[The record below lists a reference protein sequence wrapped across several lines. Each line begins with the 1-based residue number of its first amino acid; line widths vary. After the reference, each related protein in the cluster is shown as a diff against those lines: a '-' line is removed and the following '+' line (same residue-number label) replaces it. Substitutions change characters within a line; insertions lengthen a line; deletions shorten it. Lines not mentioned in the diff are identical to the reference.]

1 MGKWITKK
9 ISDIGK
15 VVGGATPSTK
25 HDNNYGGDISWITP
39 KDLASYQ
46 NRYVSQG
53 ERNLTQKGF
62 DSCSTVMLPKGSILF
77 SSRAPIGY
85 VAIAAK
91 EMCTNQGFKS
101 IVPNKTYIDPL
112 FLYYLLKFNAPRI
125 AAQGSGTTFPEVSTK
140 TMASIEIFLPESIEE
155 QHKIARILDS
165 IDSKIESNRRVN
177 DNLLT
182 QAQTL
187 YSKFFPYKVDDI
199 IPDGWRIG
207 TVAEIIE
214 IHDSKRVPLSGQ
226 SRDKMKQRI
235 YPYYGAASLMDYV
248 DDYIFDGKYLLL
260 GEDGTV
266 IDDYGYPILQY
277 VWGKFWVNNHAH
289 ILTGKNGFNI
299 ESLYMLFRHTSVRSI
314 VTGAVQAKISQANLQ
329 SIPIIIPPRIKLNEY
344 NHLVEPL
351 FALYRKNAEENRAL
365 TSIREALLPKLMSGQ
380 ITIDSI
386 EA

>member
-46 NRYVSQG
+46 HRYVSQG

-165 IDSKIESNRRVN
+165 IDSKSESNRRVN
-177 DNLLT
+177 DNLAK
-182 QAQTL
+182 QAMLIYQQLLGTNTL
-187 YSKFFPYKVDDI
+187 SKGHLRDI
-199 IPDGWRIG
+199 ATITMGQSPSGSSYNEDGIG
-207 TVAEIIE
+207 TVFYQGRTDFGFRFPTRRLYTTEPKKIAAKKDVLLSVRAPVGDINVANESCCIGRGLSALRSLYNTPSFLYYTMVSLRPRLDQFNGEGTVFGSVSQDSLNNLPIYIPPVDQIASFEATVAPLDAMIMNNNEEIMRLTE
-214 IHDSKRVPLSGQ
+214 L
-226 SRDKMKQRI
+226 RD
-235 YPYYGAASLMDYV
+235 
-248 DDYIFDGKYLLL
+248 YLL
-260 GEDGTV
+260 
-266 IDDYGYPILQY
+266 
-277 VWGKFWVNNHAH
+277 
-289 ILTGKNGFNI
+289 
-299 ESLYMLFRHTSVRSI
+299 
-314 VTGAVQAKISQANLQ
+314 
-329 SIPIIIPPRIKLNEY
+329 PRLLN
-344 NHLVEPL
+344 
-351 FALYRKNAEENRAL
+351 
-365 TSIREALLPKLMSGQ
+365 GQ
-380 ITIDSI
+380 ISI
-386 EA
+386 GV